1 MAQVINTNTLSLMT
15 QNNLNKSQSALST
28 AIERLSSGLRINSA
42 KDDAAGQA
50 IANRFTSN
58 INGLTQASRNAN
70 DGISVAQTTEGS
82 LSEIN
87 NNLQRVR
94 ELSVQ
99 AANGTNSDSDLKSIQ
114 DEITSRLSEI
124 DRVSGQTQF
133 NGVKVLASNQTMSIQ
148 VGANDGQTIDIDLQK
163 IDSSTLGLS
172 GFSVQSP
179 TTLTTGAALTTLG
192 TAGSTVAID
201 DSAIAASVAAFATTG
216 TNSYTLSKDDAGN
229 VFATVSGTTGDDG
242 VYSVALAANTTAG
255 TARVATLGTNGA
267 TPGAGNTTITAA
279 TAAVED
285 STDPATG
292 ATVSIGTDT
301 NTASITGAALYKLQD
316 ADGKD
321 TGVYALKGT
330 DGKLYAA
337 NVDATTGDVSVK
349 TATYKDS
356 TGASQIAKVELG
368 GLDGKTEVVTVGT
381 GSDAKV
387 YKSADLS
394 GADLSKDT
402 LTAVP
407 TAKTT
412 DPLEAIDAAISKVDD
427 FRSSLGAIQN
437 RFDSAITNLANT
449 TTNLQSAQSRIQDA
463 DYATEV
469 SAMSKAQILQQAGTS
484 VLSKAN
490 QVPQSVLSL
499 LQ

>member
-87 NNLQRVR
+87 NNLQRIR

-99 AANGTNSDSDLKSIQ
+99 AANGTNSSSDLTSIQ

-133 NGVKVLASNQTMSIQ
+133 NGVNVLASNQTMKIQ
-148 VGANDGQTIDIDLQK
+148 VGANDGQTISIDLQK
-163 IDSSTLGLS
+163 IDSTTLGLN
-172 GFSVQSP
+172 GFSVSSNALKTSDAITQVGASGSLKNVDLSAAATSLGLDASKLSLKNVQTAAGAATATYVVSDGTNNYAASVDDATGAVTLN
-179 TTLTTGAALTTLG
+179 TTDVSYTDTDNGVTAGTQTGKLVKVGADATGAAVGYVTVQGKDYKTAAGAITDGGATG
-192 TAGSTVAID
+192 TANVASTI
-201 DSAIAASVAAFATTG
+201 
-216 TNSYTLSKDDAGN
+216 
-229 VFATVSGTTGDDG
+229 GDISDT
-242 VYSVALAANTTAG
+242 ANTNAYTG
-255 TARVATLGTNGA
+255 VAT
-267 TPGAGNTTITAA
+267 
-279 TAAVED
+279 
-285 STDPATG
+285 S
-292 ATVSIGTDT
+292 
-301 NTASITGAALYKLQD
+301 
-316 ADGKD
+316 
-321 TGVYALKGT
+321 
-330 DGKLYAA
+330 
-337 NVDATTGDVSVK
+337 
-349 TATYKDS
+349 
-356 TGASQIAKVELG
+356 
-368 GLDGKTEVVTVGT
+368 
-381 GSDAKV
+381 
-387 YKSADLS
+387 
-394 GADLSKDT
+394 
-402 LTAVP
+402 
-407 TAKTT
+407 
-412 DPLEAIDAAISKVDD
+412 DPLKAIDAAIAKVDT
-427 FRSSLGAIQN
+427 FRSSLGAVQN
-437 RFDSAITNLANT
+437 RFDSAITNLDNT
-449 TTNLQSAQSRIQDA
+449 TTNLSSAQSRIQDA

>member
-15 QNNLNKSQSALST
+15 QNNLNKSQSSLST

-87 NNLQRVR
+87 NNLQRIR

-99 AANGTNSDSDLKSIQ
+99 AANGTNSDSDLTSIQ

-133 NGVKVLASNQTMSIQ
+133 NGVNVLASNQTLKIQ

-163 IDSSTLGLS
+163 IDSTTLGLN
-172 GFSVQSP
+172 GFSVSSSALKTSDAITQV
-179 TTLTTGAALTTLG
+179 GASGSLKTVDLSAAATTLG
-192 TAGSTVAID
+192 LDASKLSLKNVQTAAGASTATYVVSD
-201 DSAIAASVAAFATTG
+201 GTNNYAASVDDATGAVTLN
-216 TNSYTLSKDDAGN
+216 TTDVSYTDTDN
-229 VFATVSGTTGDDG
+229 G
-242 VYSVALAANTTAG
+242 VTAG
-255 TARVATLGTNGA
+255 TQT
-267 TPGAGNTTITAA
+267 
-279 TAAVED
+279 
-285 STDPATG
+285 
-292 ATVSIGTDT
+292 
-301 NTASITGAALYKLQD
+301 
-316 ADGKD
+316 
-321 TGVYALKGT
+321 
-330 DGKLYAA
+330 GKL
-337 NVDATTGDVSVK
+337 VK
-349 TATYKDS
+349 VGADS
-356 TGASQIAKVELG
+356 TGAAVG
-368 GLDGKTEVVTVGT
+368 YVTVQGKDYKTDATAIVDGGAGGT
-381 GSDAKV
+381 ANVASTIGDI
-387 YKSADLS
+387 AD
-394 GADLSKDT
+394 
-402 LTAVP
+402 TANLNAYTGVA
-407 TAKTT
+407 TS
-412 DPLEAIDAAISKVDD
+412 DPLKAIDAAIAKVDT
-427 FRSSLGAIQN
+427 FRSSLGAVQN

-449 TTNLQSAQSRIQDA
+449 TTNLSSAQSRIQDA

>member
-87 NNLQRVR
+87 NNLQRIR

-99 AANGTNSDSDLKSIQ
+99 AANGTNSSSDLTSIQ

-133 NGVKVLASNQTMSIQ
+133 NGVNVLASNQTMKIQ

-163 IDSSTLGLS
+163 IDSTTLGLN
-172 GFSVQSP
+172 GFSVSSNALKTSDAITQVGASGSLKNVDLSAAATSLGLDASKLSLKNVQTAAGAATATYVVSDGTSNYAASVDD
-179 TTLTTGAALTTLG
+179 TTGKVTLNTTDVSYTDTDNGVTAGTQTGKLVKVGADATGAAVGYVTVQGKDYKTAAAAIVDGGAGG
-192 TAGSTVAID
+192 TAGVASTIGD
-201 DSAIAASVAAFATTG
+201 IADTANANAYTG
-216 TNSYTLSKDDAGN
+216 
-229 VFATVSGTTGDDG
+229 
-242 VYSVALAANTTAG
+242 
-255 TARVATLGTNGA
+255 VAT
-267 TPGAGNTTITAA
+267 
-279 TAAVED
+279 
-285 STDPATG
+285 S
-292 ATVSIGTDT
+292 
-301 NTASITGAALYKLQD
+301 
-316 ADGKD
+316 
-321 TGVYALKGT
+321 
-330 DGKLYAA
+330 
-337 NVDATTGDVSVK
+337 
-349 TATYKDS
+349 
-356 TGASQIAKVELG
+356 
-368 GLDGKTEVVTVGT
+368 
-381 GSDAKV
+381 
-387 YKSADLS
+387 
-394 GADLSKDT
+394 
-402 LTAVP
+402 
-407 TAKTT
+407 
-412 DPLEAIDAAISKVDD
+412 DPLKAIDAAIAKVDT
-427 FRSSLGAIQN
+427 FRSSLGAVQN
-437 RFDSAITNLANT
+437 RFDSAITNLDNT
-449 TTNLQSAQSRIQDA
+449 TTNLSSAQSRIQDA

>member
-87 NNLQRVR
+87 NNLQRIR

-99 AANGTNSDSDLKSIQ
+99 AANGTNSDSDLTSIQ

-133 NGVKVLASNQTMSIQ
+133 NGVNVLASNQTMKIQ
-148 VGANDGQTIDIDLQK
+148 VGANDGQTISIDLQK
-163 IDSSTLGLS
+163 IDSTTLGLN
-172 GFSVQSP
+172 GFSVSSNALKTSDAITQVGASGSLKNVDLSSAA
-179 TTLTTGAALTTLG
+179 TSLGLDASKLSLKNVQTAAGASTATYVVSDGTNNYAASVDDTTGAVTLNTTD
-192 TAGSTVAID
+192 V
-201 DSAIAASVAAFATTG
+201 
-216 TNSYTLSKDDAGN
+216 SYTDTDN
-229 VFATVSGTTGDDG
+229 G
-242 VYSVALAANTTAG
+242 VTAG
-255 TARVATLGTNGA
+255 TQTGKLVKVGA
-267 TPGAGNTTITAA
+267 
-279 TAAVED
+279 D
-285 STDPATG
+285 ATG
-292 ATVSIGTDT
+292 AAVGYVTV
-301 NTASITGAALYKLQD
+301 Q
-316 ADGKD
+316 GKD
-321 TGVYALKGT
+321 YKTAAGAITDGGATGTANVASTIGDIADSANTSAYTGVA
-330 DGKLYAA
+330 
-337 NVDATTGDVSVK
+337 
-349 TATYKDS
+349 
-356 TGASQIAKVELG
+356 
-368 GLDGKTEVVTVGT
+368 
-381 GSDAKV
+381 
-387 YKSADLS
+387 
-394 GADLSKDT
+394 
-402 LTAVP
+402 
-407 TAKTT
+407 TT
-412 DPLEAIDAAISKVDD
+412 DPLKAIDAAIAKVDT
-427 FRSSLGAIQN
+427 FRSSLGAVQN
-437 RFDSAITNLANT
+437 RFDSAITNLDNT
-449 TTNLQSAQSRIQDA
+449 TTNLSSAQSRIQDA

>member
-87 NNLQRVR
+87 NNLQRIR

-99 AANGTNSDSDLKSIQ
+99 AANGTNSSSDLTSIQ

-133 NGVKVLASNQTMSIQ
+133 NGVNVLASNQTMKIQ
-148 VGANDGQTIDIDLQK
+148 VGANDGQTISIDLQK
-163 IDSSTLGLS
+163 IDSTTLGLN
-172 GFSVQSP
+172 GFSVSSNALKTSDAITQVGASGSLKNVDLSAAATSLGLDASKLSLKNVQTAAGAATATYVVSDGTSNYAASVDDATGAVTLN
-179 TTLTTGAALTTLG
+179 TTDVSYTDTDNGVTAGAQTGKLVKVGADATGAAVGYVTVQGKDYKTAAAAIADGGATG
-192 TAGSTVAID
+192 TANVASTIGD
-201 DSAIAASVAAFATTG
+201 IA
-216 TNSYTLSKDDAGN
+216 D
-229 VFATVSGTTGDDG
+229 
-242 VYSVALAANTTAG
+242 AANTNAYTG
-255 TARVATLGTNGA
+255 VAT
-267 TPGAGNTTITAA
+267 
-279 TAAVED
+279 
-285 STDPATG
+285 S
-292 ATVSIGTDT
+292 
-301 NTASITGAALYKLQD
+301 
-316 ADGKD
+316 
-321 TGVYALKGT
+321 
-330 DGKLYAA
+330 
-337 NVDATTGDVSVK
+337 
-349 TATYKDS
+349 
-356 TGASQIAKVELG
+356 
-368 GLDGKTEVVTVGT
+368 
-381 GSDAKV
+381 
-387 YKSADLS
+387 
-394 GADLSKDT
+394 
-402 LTAVP
+402 
-407 TAKTT
+407 
-412 DPLEAIDAAISKVDD
+412 DPLKAIDAAIAKVDT
-427 FRSSLGAIQN
+427 FRSSLGAVQN
-437 RFDSAITNLANT
+437 PFDSAITNLDNT
-449 TTNLQSAQSRIQDA
+449 TTNLSSAQSRIQDA